1 MLTEQQ
7 FTNAAQRYLDMV
19 YRIAL
24 NWFRNPADAED
35 AAQNAMLRL
44 WQTDTD
50 FRGEDDYLRH
60 WLVRVTL
67 NECKRLSG
75 HPWRK
80 RTVSLEECPEPVFS
94 DPARQTLFQE
104 VMELPAKYR
113 VPLYLYYYEGYSS
126 KEIVDMLQCTDS
138 AVRSQLCEG
147 RKKLKLTLGGEY
159 EAVTGSV

>member
-1 MLTEQQ
+1 MLTQQQ
-7 FTNAAQRYLDMV
+7 FTEAAERYLDMV

-35 AAQNAMLRL
+35 ASQNAMLRL

-50 FRGEDDYLRH
+50 FQGEDHLRH

-67 NECKRLSG
+67 NECKRLGS

-80 RTVSLEECPEPVFS
+80 RTVPLESCGEPVFS
-94 DPARQTLFQE
+94 DPARRSLYQE

-113 VPLYLYYYEGYSS
+113 VPLYLYYYEGYR
-126 KEIVDMLQCTDS
+126 VDEVGEMLGLKASTVQTRL
-138 AVRSQLCEG
+138 ARA
-147 RKKLKLTLGGEY
+147 RAKLKTQLE
-159 EAVTGSV
+159 EV